1 MNSLVRNRLLA
12 ALPDQELEK
21 IFTGLGSVRLRSGEI
36 LYHSGEEIRHVYFPE
51 QGLISLVAMMMD
63 GATVETGIVGK
74 EGMMG
79 VPVFL
84 GAGSAPYRAIVQVEG
99 HAWRMKAEAFKYE
112 VLRGGALYKSLL
124 LYTQALM
131 TQMSQ
136 MAACNCLHTVEER
149 LCSLLL
155 MVDDRMDSGEFF
167 LTHEMIAEMLGAR
180 RAGITVAA
188 GKLRQAGV
196 ISYMRGR
203 IHIRD
208 RRSLEMW
215 ACECYRTIKTEF
227 DRLFAVEPGSELT
240 GGPRIPATVHW
251 PGSGAPTG
259 INQGRESIR
268 LT

>member
-1 MNSLVRNRLLA
+1 MISLARNRLLA
-12 ALPDQELEK
+12 ALPEQDFEK
-21 IFTGLGSVRLRSGEI
+21 LTVGLGSVHLCLGDI
-36 LYHSGEEIRHVYFPE
+36 LYHAGEEIRYVYFPE
-51 QGLISLVAMMMD
+51 QGLISLVATMMD
-63 GATVETGIVGK
+63 GATVETGIVGN

-79 VPVFL
+79 VPVLL
-84 GAGSAPYRAIVQVEG
+84 GASSAPYRAIVQVEG
-99 HAWRMKAEAFKYE
+99 QAWRMRADAFKYE
-112 VLRGGALYKSLL
+112 MLSGGALRKRLL

-155 MVDDRMDSGEFF
+155 MIDDRMDSNEFF

-196 ISYMRGR
+196 ISYMRGH
-203 IHIRD
+203 IHILD

-215 ACECYRTIKTEF
+215 ACECYRTIKMEF
-227 DRLFAVEPGSELT
+227 DRLFESETESEFDKAPPALQWAGPGIEERRSRMED
-240 GGPRIPATVHW
+240 R
-251 PGSGAPTG
+251 GS
-259 INQGRESIR
+259 RYSV
-268 LT
+268 

>member
-1 MNSLVRNRLLA
+1 MISFARNRLLA
-12 ALPDQELEK
+12 ALPEQDMEK
-21 IFTGLGSVRLRSGEI
+21 LLAGLGTVQMRSGDI
-36 LYHSGEEIRHVYFPE
+36 LYHAGEEIRHVYFPE
-51 QGLISLVAMMMD
+51 QGLISLVATMMD
-63 GATVETGIVGK
+63 GATVETGIVGN

-84 GAGSAPYRAIVQVEG
+84 GARSAPYRAIVQVEG
-99 HAWRMKAEAFKYE
+99 QAWRMKADVFKYE
-112 VLRGGALYKSLL
+112 MPRTGVLHKRML

-155 MVDDRMDSGEFF
+155 MIDDRMESNEFF
-167 LTHEMIAEMLGAR
+167 LTHEVIAEMLGAR

-196 ISYMRGR
+196 ISYMRGH
-203 IHIRD
+203 IHILD

-227 DRLFAVEPGSELT
+227 DRLFEIEAESDFEKVPSAL
-240 GGPRIPATVHW
+240 HW
-251 PGSGAPTG
+251 AGSGVSAG
-259 INQGRESIR
+259 MNHGRESIR
-268 LT
+268 PT

>member
-1 MNSLVRNRLLA
+1 MISLVRNRLLA
-12 ALPDQELEK
+12 ALPDQDLEK
-21 IFTGLGSVRLRSGEI
+21 LLAGFGSVRLCSGDI
-36 LYHSGEEIRHVYFPE
+36 LYHAGEEIRYVYFPE
-51 QGLISLVAMMMD
+51 QGLISLVATMMD
-63 GATVETGIVGK
+63 GATVETGIVGH

-84 GAGSAPYRAIVQVEG
+84 GAGSATYRAIVQVEG
-99 HAWRMKAEAFKYE
+99 QAWRMKADAFKYE
-112 VLRGGALYKSLL
+112 MLRSAALHNRLL

-149 LCSLLL
+149 LCALLL
-155 MVDDRMDSGEFF
+155 MIDDRMDSDQFF

-196 ISYMRGR
+196 ISYMRGH
-203 IHIRD
+203 IHILD
-208 RRSLEMW
+208 RNSLEMW

-227 DRLFAVEPGSELT
+227 DRLLETETESECAR
-240 GGPRIPATVHW
+240 GQRIPAAVHW
-251 PGSGAPTG
+251 TSPGVRAGM
-259 INQGRESIR
+259 NHGRESIR
-268 LT
+268 PT

>member
-1 MNSLVRNRLLA
+1 MISLVRNRLLA
-12 ALPDQELEK
+12 ALPDQDLEK
-21 IFTGLGSVRLRSGEI
+21 LLAGFGSVRLCSGDI
-36 LYHSGEEIRHVYFPE
+36 LYHAGEEIRYVYFPE
-51 QGLISLVAMMMD
+51 QGLISLVATMMD
-63 GATVETGIVGK
+63 GATVETGIVGH

-84 GAGSAPYRAIVQVEG
+84 GAGSATYRAIVQVEG
-99 HAWRMKAEAFKYE
+99 QAWRMKADAFKYE
-112 VLRGGALYKSLL
+112 MLRSAALHNRLL

-149 LCSLLL
+149 LCALLL
-155 MVDDRMDSGEFF
+155 MIDDRMDSGQFF

-196 ISYMRGR
+196 ISYMRGH
-203 IHIRD
+203 IHILD
-208 RRSLEMW
+208 RNSLEMW

-227 DRLFAVEPGSELT
+227 DRLLETETESECAR
-240 GGPRIPATVHW
+240 GQRIPAAVHW
-251 PGSGAPTG
+251 TSPGVRAGM
-259 INQGRESIR
+259 NHGRESIR
-268 LT
+268 PT